1 MKRRAPRADALRRAE
16 VDRERRT
23 RAFLDDG
30 QADGAQVDRDD
41 CEFIDDA
48 DELFPL
54 TAIVKGLRAVEE
66 L

>member
-1 MKRRAPRADALRRAE
+1 MIRRTPRADALRRAE

-23 RAFLDDG
+23 RAFLDGDCE
-30 QADGAQVDRDD
+30 DGAHVDRD
-41 CEFIDDA
+41 EGEVIDDA

-54 TAIVKGLRAVEE
+54 TATVKGLRAVEE